1 MCPGRRDCD
10 VKERERLRGR
20 RAYVGMRG
28 WPGGGA
34 RTGSKKW
41 GKTEEES
48 KRNGDREKGRGRAGV
63 A

>member
-28 WPGGGA
+28 WPGGGKDGKQKVGED
-34 RTGSKKW
+34 RGGEQKKW
-41 GKTEEES
+41 
-48 KRNGDREKGRGRAGV
+48 R
-63 A
+63 

>member
-28 WPGGGA
+28 WPGGGQ
-34 RTGSKKW
+34 G
-41 GKTEEES
+41 
-48 KRNGDREKGRGRAGV
+48 REAKSGGRQRRRAKEMAIVRRGG
-63 A
+63 AERG